1 MANLI
6 KHVGAGLL
14 SCAFCMQGVATVVV
28 AVGIL
33 ALDLPPSAALAREL
47 AHVDSPAWCARHAP
61 SAQAQCLRMEADCRA
76 ALPDMTSAGGCPSR
90 ELEACV
96 ARQDNGGSWCSIL
109 CCIEPDHPACSAAA
123 RGMPQV
129 FSQPQR

>member
-6 KHVGAGLL
+6 KPVGAGLIP
-14 SCAFCMQGVATVVV
+14 CAFCMQAVATAV
-28 AVGIL
+28 AALGIL
-33 ALDLPPSAALAREL
+33 ALDLPSSAALAREL
-47 AHVDSPAWCARHAP
+47 PHVDSPAWCARHSP
-61 SAQAQCLRMEADCRA
+61 SAQIQCLRMEGDCRA

-109 CCIEPDHPACSAAA
+109 CCIEPDHTACGAAA
-123 RGMPQV
+123 KGMPQV
-129 FSQPQR
+129 FSQP

>member
-1 MANLI
+1 MTAFLGPMHLLAVCI
-6 KHVGAGLL
+6 VALCLLPGA
-14 SCAFCMQGVATVVV
+14 VA
-28 AVGIL
+28 
-33 ALDLPPSAALAREL
+33 ARETIQP
-47 AHVDSPAWCARHAP
+47 DSPAWCARHAP

>member
-6 KHVGAGLL
+6 KPVGAGLIP
-14 SCAFCMQGVATVVV
+14 CAFCVQAVAAAV
-28 AVGIL
+28 AALGML
-33 ALDLPPSAALAREL
+33 ALSLPHSAAHAREL

-61 SAQAQCLRMEADCRA
+61 SAQTQCLRMEGECRA

-96 ARQDNGGSWCSIL
+96 ARYDNDGSWCSIL
-109 CCIEPDHPACSAAA
+109 CCIEPENPACRAAA
-123 RGMPQV
+123 NALPLEL
-129 FSQPQR
+129 STHK

>member
-1 MANLI
+1 MGFA
-6 KHVGAGLL
+6 AACLL
-14 SCAFCMQGVATVVV
+14 VLC
-28 AVGIL
+28 L
-33 ALDLPPSAALAREL
+33 LPSAASAREI
-47 AHVDSPAWCARHAP
+47 ADVDSPAWCARHAP
-61 SAQAQCLRMEADCRA
+61 NAQTQCLRMEGECRA

-96 ARQDNGGSWCSIL
+96 VRQGNGGSWCALL

-123 RGMPQV
+123 TGLPQV